1 MANESTSSTLSELY
15 TEIVAEAQFVASEKS
30 IMRNLVKNYAI
41 VGGGKAVEVPVYAQ
55 VSASAVSEATD
66 LSNTAIDPTSVTI
79 TASEVGV
86 MTTLTDLARNSAPR
100 NVAGD
105 IGKLFGEVLARKQDA
120 DLTALFDGFS
130 TALGDGTG
138 AISASVIFN
147 ALSTLRAN
155 ALDADMCSVVLHPK
169 IAYDLKANM
178 TNTFANANANDLSNE
193 ALRSGFVGKLAG
205 MNVFETSNIANTG
218 TAGDYKGGAFHKDA
232 LAIAMM
238 QDVKIETQRDA
249 SLRADEIAVVPSPN
263 AVEKPSNKAVK
274 SWSCFLANA
283 SPNNLPISAATFLG
297 AEFLAKSVKVVITPT
312 SEAVIVTEVGL
323 IAV

>member
-41 VGGGKAVEVPVYAQ
+41 SGGGKAVEVPVYAQ
-55 VSASAVSEATD
+55 VSAAAVAEATD
-66 LSNTAIDPTSVTI
+66 LSNTAIDPSSVTI

-100 NVAGD
+100 NVAAD
-105 IGKLFGEVLARKQDA
+105 IGKLFGEALARKQDA

-130 TALGDGTG
+130 VTLGDGTA
-138 AISASVIFN
+138 AISPAVIFN

-155 ALDADMCSVVLHPK
+155 ALPANECAVVVHPK
-169 IAYDLKANM
+169 IAYDLKSGL
-178 TNTFANANANDLSNE
+178 TNTFAGLDTETSNE
-193 ALRSGFVGKLAG
+193 ALRAGFVGRLAG
-205 MNVFETSNIANTG
+205 MPIFETSNMANTG

-249 SLRADEIAVVPSPN
+249 SLRADEIVATSVYGVGEIHDSYG
-263 AVEKPSNKAVK
+263 VELHYDS
-274 SWSCFLANA
+274 S
-283 SPNNLPISAATFLG
+283 IQ
-297 AEFLAKSVKVVITPT
+297 
-312 SEAVIVTEVGL
+312 
-323 IAV
+323 

>member
-41 VGGGKAVEVPVYAQ
+41 SGGGKAVEVPVYAQ
-55 VSASAVSEATD
+55 VSAAAVAEATD
-66 LSNTAIDPTSVTI
+66 LSNTAIDPSSVTI

-100 NVAGD
+100 NVAAD
-105 IGKLFGEVLARKQDA
+105 IGKLFGEALARKQDA

-130 TALGDGTG
+130 VTLGDGTA
-138 AISASVIFN
+138 AISPAVIFN

-155 ALDADMCSVVLHPK
+155 ALPANECAVVVHPK
-169 IAYDLKANM
+169 IAYDLKSGL
-178 TNTFANANANDLSNE
+178 TNTFAGLDTETSNE
-193 ALRSGFVGKLAG
+193 ALRAGFVGRLAG
-205 MNVFETSNIANTG
+205 MPIFETSNMANSG
-218 TAGDYKGGAFHKDA
+218 AAGDYKGGAFHKDA

-249 SLRADEIAVVPSPN
+249 SLRADEIVATSVYGVGEIHDSYG
-263 AVEKPSNKAVK
+263 VELHYDS
-274 SWSCFLANA
+274 S
-283 SPNNLPISAATFLG
+283 IQ
-297 AEFLAKSVKVVITPT
+297 
-312 SEAVIVTEVGL
+312 
-323 IAV
+323 

>member
-41 VGGGKAVEVPVYAQ
+41 SGGGKAVEVPVYAN
-55 VSASAVSEATD
+55 VSAAAVSEATD
-66 LSNTAIDPTSVTI
+66 LSNTAINPTSVTI

-105 IGKLFGEVLARKQDA
+105 IGKLFGEALARKQDA

-138 AISASVIFN
+138 AISSAVIFN
-147 ALSTLRAN
+147 ALSTLREN
-155 ALDADMCSVVLHPK
+155 ALNIDECAVVLHPK
-169 IAYDLKANM
+169 IAYDLKANL

-193 ALRSGFVGKLAG
+193 ALRSGFVGRLAG
-205 MNVFETSNIANTG
+205 MPIFETSNIANTG
-218 TAGDYKGGAFHKDA
+218 NAGDYKVV
-232 LAIAMM
+232 LCTEMLL
-238 QDVKIETQRDA
+238 Q
-249 SLRADEIAVVPSPN
+249 SL
-263 AVEKPSNKAVK
+263 
-274 SWSCFLANA
+274 
-283 SPNNLPISAATFLG
+283 
-297 AEFLAKSVKVVITPT
+297 
-312 SEAVIVTEVGL
+312 
-323 IAV
+323 

>member
-41 VGGGKAVEVPVYAQ
+41 TGGGKAVEVPVYAQ
-55 VSASAVSEATD
+55 VSASAVAEATD
-66 LSNTAIDPTSVTI
+66 LSNTAIDPSSVTI

-105 IGKLFGEVLARKQDA
+105 IGKLFGEALARKQDA
-120 DLTALFDGFS
+120 DLIALFDGFS
-130 TALGDGTG
+130 VTSGDGTT
-138 AISASVIFN
+138 AISPAVIFN

-155 ALDADMCSVVLHPK
+155 SLPANECAVVLHPK
-169 IAYDLKANM
+169 IAYDLKSGL
-178 TNTFANANANDLSNE
+178 TNTFAGLDTENSNE
-193 ALRSGFVGKLAG
+193 ALRSGFVGTLAG
-205 MNVFETSNIANTG
+205 MPIFETSNMADTG
-218 TAGDYKGGAFHKDA
+218 TAGDYKGGAMHKDA

-249 SLRADEIAVVPSPN
+249 SLRADEIVATSVYGVGEIHDSYG
-263 AVEKPSNKAVK
+263 VELHYDS
-274 SWSCFLANA
+274 S
-283 SPNNLPISAATFLG
+283 IQ
-297 AEFLAKSVKVVITPT
+297 
-312 SEAVIVTEVGL
+312 
-323 IAV
+323 